1 MLSGAVRSRADLPGG
16 PAGDGGAVTPGP
28 GGLAGFGHWC
38 ELGGASLEARDLA
51 SGLAG
56 AGGAVDTG
64 AVGPKETQQNMN
76 KPTN

>member
-1 MLSGAVRSRADLPGG
+1 MLS
-16 PAGDGGAVTPGP
+16 
-28 GGLAGFGHWC
+28 
-38 ELGGASLEARDLA
+38 GGASLEAPDLA

-76 KPTN
+76 KQTN